1 MLYLVR
7 HGETVL
13 HKGICI
19 GQTDI
24 PLAEQGIAY
33 ISQKTLPLLLALQL
47 EQPRIIASPLRR
59 AMQTAEILD
68 NKLGVGITQEPA
80 LKEINMG
87 KWDGLP
93 FSDIKK
99 HWPEAYEQRG
109 ADFVHF
115 RTPMGES
122 FLDVQQRALEVILPM
137 CHTPEPIILVTHAG
151 VIRTLLCAANKTPL
165 QELFTYKP
173 ATGSITL
180 LSKHVFLEKAFYLN

>member
-24 PLAEQGIAY
+24 SLADEGIAH
-33 ISQKTLPLLLALQL
+33 ISQKTLPQLLALQP
-47 EQPRIIASPLRR
+47 ENPRIIASPLRR
-59 AMQTAEILD
+59 TMQTAEILD
-68 NKLGVGITQEPA
+68 RELKVGIETEPA
-80 LKEINMG
+80 LKEIDLG

-93 FSDIKK
+93 FSYIQKN
-99 HWPEAYEQRG
+99 WPEAYKQRG
-109 ADFVHF
+109 KDFAHF
-115 RTPMGES
+115 RTPNGES
-122 FLDVQQRALEVILPM
+122 FFDVQQRALEAVLPL
-137 CHTPEPIILVTHAG
+137 CRAPESLILVTHAG
-151 VIRTLLCAANKTPL
+151 VIRTLLCAANQTPL

-180 LSKHVFLEKAFYLN
+180 LSKQVFLAKTLYLE